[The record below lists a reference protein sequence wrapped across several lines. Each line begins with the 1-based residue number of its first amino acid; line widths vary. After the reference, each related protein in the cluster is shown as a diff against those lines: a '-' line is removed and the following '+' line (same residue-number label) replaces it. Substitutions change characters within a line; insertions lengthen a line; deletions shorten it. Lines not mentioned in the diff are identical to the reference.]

1 MMVMNYSI
9 LRIYEPIV
17 INKTKKKFLKGII
30 REVEEP
36 NPNTV
41 HEL

>member
-1 MMVMNYSI
+1 MMVMNYNI

-17 INKTKKKFLKGII
+17 INKTKKFLKGII